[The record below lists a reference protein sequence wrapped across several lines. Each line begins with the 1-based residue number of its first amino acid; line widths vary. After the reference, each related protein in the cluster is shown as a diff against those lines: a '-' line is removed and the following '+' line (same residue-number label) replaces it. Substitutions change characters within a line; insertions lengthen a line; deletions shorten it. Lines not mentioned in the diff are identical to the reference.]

1 MQMTWQVVPI
11 ALLNVILNSFQ
22 DLTASLDEHSRPLSA
37 DRCLT
42 KFSMTYI
49 DR

>member
-11 ALLNVILNSFQ
+11 ALLNVILNSFH
-22 DLTASLDEHSRPLSA
+22 DLTASLDEHSRPLPA

-42 KFSMTYI
+42 KFSMTFI